1 MNGQK
6 NAFILA
12 SCGFVLA
19 FGIAATVVLPT
30 PRSYWGRNCGSR
42 DELDH
47 FGRRVRG
54 AD

>member
-19 FGIAATVVLPT
+19 FGIAATVVLPA
-30 PRSYWGRNCGSR
+30 PPFLPGKKP
-42 DELDH
+42 
-47 FGRRVRG
+47 
-54 AD
+54 